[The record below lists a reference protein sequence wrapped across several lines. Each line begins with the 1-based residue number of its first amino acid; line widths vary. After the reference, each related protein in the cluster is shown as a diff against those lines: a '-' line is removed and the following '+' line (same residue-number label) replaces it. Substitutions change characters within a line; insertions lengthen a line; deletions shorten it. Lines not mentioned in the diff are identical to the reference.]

1 MRRFGPF
8 SNTPSVLPL
17 KRAVRPVP
25 RMRRRTPEF
34 IPISEREFPRMPG
47 LPVHTL
53 LRNAAVIRCVFTA

>member
-17 KRAVRPVP
+17 KRAVRPVS

-47 LPVHTL
+47 FPAYKF
-53 LRNAAVIRCVFTA
+53 LRNAAVIRCVFNA